1 MLGLQNQT
9 DYSSPKQVPGTTW
22 ANIIIDTARNTT
34 MASKTDGTLWTW
46 GSNGRGVLGLN
57 DGSQY
62 SSPKQVHGD
71 ATTWNKDEFLM
82 SNWSVQA
89 LKTDGTLWAWG
100 DNGDGQLGQGSTT
113 SPAQYVSSPIQI
125 GSGTDWN
132 QIGGN
137 KGNKL
142 FGKDTPSSA

>member
-1 MLGLQNQT
+1 
-9 DYSSPKQVPGTTW
+9 
-22 ANIIIDTARNTT
+22 
-34 MASKTDGTLWTW
+34 
-46 GSNGRGVLGLN
+46 
-57 DGSQY
+57 
-62 SSPKQVHGD
+62 
-71 ATTWNKDEFLM
+71 M
-82 SNWSVQA
+82 SNYTVNI

-113 SPAQYVSSPIQI
+113 PPAQYVSSPIQI
-125 GSGTDWN
+125 GSGTDWT